1 VSDTGTLVVSRWN
14 RYGQDRLYAV
24 TSGGT
29 RIGWWDLRT
38 DEAHPESP
46 EHAPGLAVAVAD
58 WKARTWSTASQRT
71 VELDPEQEA
80 VESPAPSALHQTSSM
95 LVGQLD
101 ELVLADAR
109 WQYFDHLVIGPGGVF
124 TLAAERHHG
133 SRVWV
138 GSSLWLDGQRT
149 GRAAMSRRE
158 AARVATLLGAAC
170 GFDVPVVGLVVSVD
184 ARSFTLTSQPRDVF
198 VVERKHLASWLL
210 DRGEIMPD
218 EVLAH
223 VHDVARRPSTWR

>member
-1 VSDTGTLVVSRWN
+1 VSDTGTLVVSRWK

-24 TSGGT
+24 TAAGT

-46 EHAPGLAVAVAD
+46 EHAHGLAAAVAD
-58 WKARTWSTASQRT
+58 WKSRTWSSVSRRT
-71 VELDPEQEA
+71 VERESELASD
-80 VESPAPSALHQTSSM
+80 ESPSPRPATTPGSM

-109 WQYFDHLVIGPGGVF
+109 WQYLDQVVIGPGGVF
-124 TLAAERHHG
+124 TLAAERHSG

-138 GSSLWLDGQRT
+138 GNTLWIDGQRT

-158 AARVATLLGAAC
+158 AARVAHLLGAAC
-170 GFDVPVVGLVVSVD
+170 GFDVPVVGLIVSVD
-184 ARSFTLTSQPRDVF
+184 ARAFTLTSQPRDVF
-198 VVERKHLASWLL
+198 VVQRQHLASWLL
-210 DRGEIMPD
+210 DRGEIIPD

-223 VHDVARRPSTWR
+223 VHDVARRSSTWR